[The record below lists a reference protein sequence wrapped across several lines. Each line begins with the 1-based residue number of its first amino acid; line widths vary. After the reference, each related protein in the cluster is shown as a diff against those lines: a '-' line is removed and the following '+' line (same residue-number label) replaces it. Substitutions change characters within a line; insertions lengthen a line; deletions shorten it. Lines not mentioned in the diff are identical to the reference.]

1 MCEAFHTVDPHRC
14 VLYYEV
20 TPPGRLSCR
29 HRAQAA
35 GSRAV
40 ILIALFVETLK
51 GPEQS
56 LFPGSLICGG
66 W

>member
-1 MCEAFHTVDPHRC
+1 MCEAFHTLDPHHC
-14 VLYYEV
+14 VLSYEV
-20 TPPGRLSCR
+20 TPTRHISCR

-40 ILIALFVETLK
+40 ILMAGFIETLK
-51 GPEQS
+51 GSEQR
-56 LFPGSLICGG
+56 LFPVTLICGG